1 MCNIGY
7 GSYKK
12 YRRQERTALQMWCTS
27 MIGGGCEHLSKNFVS
42 FAASIAQIA
51 RGEKSHTQLITHSL
65 SHSLTQLI
73 WCAGNWSFRFE
84 KLDNSSTDKTNTR
97 WLPQTELHRCHK
109 ITSSV
114 LLQHVALLAVQSAV
128 IGYCN
133 DSKFLCLPVCLSVL
147 RYRQKLGSCGLHH

>member
-73 WCAGNWSFRFE
+73 WCPGNWSHFRIDASLRNACCPRPMHRRPHSRHGCGALVYV
-84 KLDNSSTDKTNTR
+84 KCGWIPTASPRIGKNSGK
-97 WLPQTELHRCHK
+97 
-109 ITSSV
+109 
-114 LLQHVALLAVQSAV
+114 
-128 IGYCN
+128 
-133 DSKFLCLPVCLSVL
+133 VL
-147 RYRQKLGSCGLHH
+147 RQYFAYGRVSWQDN